1 MASATPGGL
10 RGEPDT
16 HAKRDHPA
24 RTVSQPVTHCH
35 GAGPEGTAD
44 SEPRAEALTPP
55 LRPDSPRAC
64 HPLALL
70 SPTRPPASS
79 ETFQRFPLNVDCSF
93 QDVRLE
99 RTPGPPPGLTLPVR
113 AQPGKVLRTRVGL
126 KLPVDGRQ
134 LPAPGGGVSGSPPAP
149 PACTRTHVPGKPA
162 LLPSETQGA
171 LAPGAAAG
179 RSQTPPLRGG
189 RVSSN

>member
-1 MASATPGGL
+1 MASVTPGGL

-16 HAKRDHPA
+16 HAKRGHPA
-24 RTVSQPVTHCH
+24 RTVSRPVTHCH

-44 SEPRAEALTPP
+44 SEPRAEAPTPP

-70 SPTRPPASS
+70 SSTWPPASS
-79 ETFQRFPLNVDCSF
+79 ETFRHFPLNVDCSF

-113 AQPGKVLRTRVGL
+113 AQLGKVLRTRVGL

-149 PACTRTHVPGKPA
+149 PACAHAHTYPENPPSSPQRQRRRELWPRERLLGAHKP
-162 LLPSETQGA
+162 
-171 LAPGAAAG
+171 
-179 RSQTPPLRGG
+179 PP
-189 RVSSN
+189 

>member
-16 HAKRDHPA
+16 HAKRGHPA

-44 SEPRAEALTPP
+44 SEPRAEAPTPP

-126 KLPVDGRQ
+126 KLPVDGR
-134 LPAPGGGVSGSPPAP
+134 GVRVSS
-149 PACTRTHVPGKPA
+149 CSSCMHTHTRTRKTRP
-162 LLPSETQGA
+162 
-171 LAPGAAAG
+171 
-179 RSQTPPLRGG
+179 PPLRDAG
-189 RVSSN
+189 SSGPGSGCWALTNPSPEGWQGLFQLTTLTDI